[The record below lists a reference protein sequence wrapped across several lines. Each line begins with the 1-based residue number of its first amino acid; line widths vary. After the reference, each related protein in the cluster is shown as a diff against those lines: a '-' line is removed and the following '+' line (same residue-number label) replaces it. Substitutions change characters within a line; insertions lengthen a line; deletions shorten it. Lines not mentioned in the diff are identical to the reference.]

1 MRDKTIFVLIDLQEK
16 FIPVIKKIDKVIKN
30 SRILIKGAEILEI
43 PLIATEQ
50 YPKGLGKTIKEID
63 LPPNTEIIEKLDF
76 NCMECDDF
84 VETIK
89 QFESVVIFGIEAH
102 VCVLQTA
109 LAIKNKEIKTYV
121 VADAISSRTEEN
133 KQLAIDRMRQHDI
146 EIVSTE
152 MILFELLKKA
162 GTDEFKDISTWIK

>member
-1 MRDKTIFVLIDLQEK
+1 MRDKTAFVLIDIQEK
-16 FIPVIKKIDKVIKN
+16 FIPVINKIDKVIKN
-30 SRILIKGAEILEI
+30 SKILIKGAEILGI
-43 PLIATEQ
+43 PLIVTEQ
-50 YPKGLGKTIKEID
+50 YPKGLGNTIKEIE
-63 LPPNTEIIEKLDF
+63 LPPNTEIIEKLNF
-76 NCMECDDF
+76 NCLDCDDF
-84 VETIK
+84 VDELK
-89 QFESVVIFGIEAH
+89 KFESLVIFGIESH

-109 LAIKNKEIKTYV
+109 LAAKKEGIKVYA